1 MNSTITFHAAAMQRA
16 LAFCAQITQRR
27 NTIPVLSNI
36 LIDAQ
41 GEKITVHSTDL
52 DLEGR
57 IDIDPIDPIT
67 EPVKFTI
74 SPRMFGHF
82 VRHAEGRITMTIT
95 EDKNGKIA
103 KIEADG
109 ATMEAR
115 LFIPAEDF
123 PFLPTAATGRGITIP
138 EAVLRKTLAAVRGCI
153 STEETRYYLNGAYLH
168 QVDGKLVAV
177 ATDGHRLGKYQPTID
192 WHLEGMIMP
201 TKVVNFLIRNTDP
214 KTNRKIN
221 IFQHGNRIEVDHDN
235 WTLKSKTIDGTFP
248 DYTRVIPQPD
258 DGFQVALSMH
268 MLKRIPM
275 TEGRYG
281 AAAKIDPQHDKMTV
295 TDPDDGTF
303 TIPIVG
309 SGKAKGFNL
318 KYLKGFAQQFG
329 TIQLAGRDNSG
340 DPVRILAED
349 PAFTGVLMPMRV

>member
-1 MNSTITFHAAAMQRA
+1 MNITFHAAAMQRA
-16 LAFCAQITQRR
+16 LAFSAQITERR
-27 NTIPVLSNI
+27 NTIPVLGNI

-41 GEKITVHSTDL
+41 GDKITVHSTDL

-57 IDIDPIDPIT
+57 IDIEPTEPIS

-74 SPRMFGHF
+74 NPRMFGHF
-82 VRHAEGRITMTIT
+82 VRHAEGQITMSIT

-109 ATMEAR
+109 ATMETR
-115 LFIPAEDF
+115 LLIPAEDF
-123 PFLPTAATGRGITIP
+123 PFMPTAATGRAITIP
-138 EAVLRKTLAAVRGCI
+138 EAVLRKTLVAVKGCI

-168 QVDGKLVAV
+168 QVDGQLIAV
-177 ATDGHRLGKYQPTID
+177 ATDGHRLAKYEPKIE
-192 WHLEGMIMP
+192 WHFEGMIVP
-201 TKVVNFLIRNTDP
+201 SKTVDILIRNTDP

-221 IFQHGNRIEVDHDN
+221 IFQHGSKIEVDGDG

-258 DGFQVALSMH
+258 DGFQVALSLH
-268 MLKRIPM
+268 MLRRIPM

-281 AAAKIDPQHDKMTV
+281 AAAKIDPSQDKMTV
-295 TDPDDGTF
+295 KDQDEGTF
-303 TIPIVG
+303 TIPVVG
-309 SGKAKGFNL
+309 SGQAKGFNL

-329 TIQLAGRDNSG
+329 TIQLAGKDNSG
-340 DPVRILAED
+340 DPVRILTED
-349 PAFTGVLMPMRV
+349 PAYLGVLMPMRV